1 MLAVSA
7 AELASIQSELNSLL
21 DKTGQI
27 YAHSMSK
34 DAYGTPVNTW
44 TAGASVACGMRQ
56 PSGGELQ
63 NFDYMIGDKAAWT
76 VHLPIGTVFNEQD
89 HIVIEG
95 QTLEAHI
102 QLTPKSY
109 PGYLNVICAEI
120 K

>member
-7 AELASIQSELNSLL
+7 SELTSIQSELNSLL

-34 DAYGTPVNTW
+34 DSYGTPLNVW
-44 TAGASVACGMRQ
+44 TAGATVACGMRQ
-56 PSGGELQ
+56 PNAGEMQ

-76 VHLPIGTVFNEQD
+76 VHLPIGTTINPQD
-89 HIVIEG
+89 HIIVES
-95 QTLEAHI
+95 QTLEVHVL
-102 QLTPKSY
+102 LTPKSY